1 MAKEAALFDTVVSTE
16 PAYWG
21 VSKEILTDF
30 HPWMGSVFFPADQG
44 LLALAKQAVL
54 NHSLQNVSFGRMITV
69 EIIIEDDHRDEINQT
84 LAPHSVD
91 MEKASIAH
99 V

>member
-1 MAKEAALFDTVVSTE
+1 M
-16 PAYWG
+16 
-21 VSKEILTDF
+21 
-30 HPWMGSVFFPADQG
+30 
-44 LLALAKQAVL
+44 